1 MEETVSIRTK
11 VCKELVGREITRLV
25 RSYAPYNDR
34 EEEYKVVGFNDECQ
48 FILKSI
54 NTISN
59 SGYEFP
65 MQAAVLIEEML
76 SGETWISS

>member
-34 EEEYKVVGFNDECQ
+34 EEEYTVVGFNDEFQ

-54 NTISN
+54 NTVSG